1 MTQVTDEGRPAN
13 IRAQS
18 EYLNG
23 IDVATGSRIMAA
35 VEEMLELNPALVLL
49 FNIGQQSRRLYDP
62 RLAD

>member
-1 MTQVTDEGRPAN
+1 M
-13 IRAQS
+13 
-18 EYLNG
+18 
-23 IDVATGSRIMAA
+23 ATGSRIMAA